1 MQAGEIVDR
10 MYVLNVYMFGF
21 YVLQMIETN
30 SKRCACEGK
39 KTHVKCYCYYI
50 LIGWNRFRYNILW
63 CAFQM
68 GITCVLLF
76 LCRWYNSDHLHNRN
90 FHGQLNSGDGINIS
104 SNRKRSW
111 VSRYRWHY
119 RLTQITFEALLVAP
133 HCKKAICNLWYNY
146 PETIHLQTL

>member
-68 GITCVLLF
+68 GITCVLGF
-76 LCRWYNSDHLHNRN
+76 YAADIIATI
-90 FHGQLNSGDGINIS
+90 FTTVIFMD
-104 SNRKRSW
+104 SW
-111 VSRYRWHY
+111 IRA
-119 RLTQITFEALLVAP
+119 TE
-133 HCKKAICNLWYNY
+133 
-146 PETIHLQTL
+146 